1 MNLDKHE
8 IRHALAVPVL
18 LLIFMYLVFC
28 IENFGDYDFKALGIY
43 PRRIQ
48 SLFGIITMPFVH
60 SDFEHILT
68 NSPAFLFL
76 STLIYMKYKH
86 IACKAMITMWILCG
100 FLLWII
106 GRPSYHIGCSGIIY
120 AMVMFVFFAGV
131 INRQRSMMALSLI
144 VVFLYGGM
152 VWYMFPQNVL
162 PEISWEGHLSG
173 ALAGIICALVF
184 CEGRKD
190 DKDNVMPD
198 NDPDFDW
205 RGKDI
210 SDGDIL

>member
-1 MNLDKHE
+1 MNFNKRELC
-8 IRHALAVPVL
+8 HALTVPVL
-18 LLIFMYLVFC
+18 LLILMYLVFC
-28 IENFGDYDFKALGIY
+28 IENLGDYNFKALGIY
-43 PRRIQ
+43 PRKIQ

-68 NSPAFLFL
+68 NTPAFLFL

-86 IACKAMITMWILCG
+86 IACKAISFMWILSG
-100 FLLWII
+100 ILLWLI

-120 AMVMFVFFAGV
+120 AMIMFVFFAGV

-173 ALAGIICALVF
+173 AFAGIVGALIF
-184 CEGRKD
+184 CEGKKD
-190 DKDNVMPD
+190 DENDAVPEI
-198 NDPDFDW
+198 DPDFDW